1 MPTDSYG
8 TAFTDEDAVEDVI
21 DAPVPS
27 APDLDGKTPIQ
38 QLTEGLAHLD
48 ALRDA
53 LDGSE
58 SLLEAT
64 KDRSDTAL
72 DAIKEK
78 WSAQVA
84 EARERGNA
92 EINAVRAKVNAEIEE
107 VRLEGD
113 SEVATAREEADTEI
127 GTVKASR
134 DEAFSSYSA
143 YRNFL
148 VKERKLTTNEVLDLS
163 GHPAP
168 RKKR

>member
-1 MPTDSYG
+1 MSTDSYG
-8 TAFTDEDAVEDVI
+8 TSFTDEVVEDETSASTAE
-21 DAPVPS
+21 APV
-27 APDLDGKTPIQ
+27 LDGKTPIQ

-58 SLLEAT
+58 SLLEET
-64 KDRSDTAL
+64 KDRADAAL
-72 DAIKEK
+72 DGIKEK
-78 WSAQVA
+78 WSTQVA

-113 SEVATAREEADTEI
+113 SEVAAAREEADTEI

-134 DEAFSSYSA
+134 DEAFSSYST